1 MMWWIIPALC
11 GVVGLMLGFAGISRL
26 IRANFVSGG
35 VRALLGVGFL
45 GAAGVAVFAGL
56 NLQTYKRLTHEQL
69 AATVYFIQVEN
80 EANKYVANIT
90 YPGDESLSKTYT
102 LTGDEFE
109 IGAQV
114 IKFKPL
120 ANILGYDTVYRL
132 EYLSGRFRERFVY
145 DKVTTAEVTGVKLSD
160 DPGLDVAAF
169 VKQNGTRFGLEAV
182 GISGGQEDARYGS
195 AVYVPMSHDLKYE
208 IMVTQ
213 DAVIARPANENAAKA
228 VGTQDYP
235 GTKTKR

>member
-182 GISGGQEDARYGS
+182 GISGGHEDARYGS

>member
-11 GVVGLMLGFAGISRL
+11 GVVGLMLGFAGLSRL
-26 IRANFVSGG
+26 MKANFLAGG
-35 VRALLGVGFL
+35 VRALLSVGFL

-69 AATVYFIQVEN
+69 AATVYFTQVEN
-80 EANKYVANIT
+80 EANKYVARIT
-90 YPGDESLSKTYT
+90 YPGEESQAKNYT

-132 EYLSGRFRERFVY
+132 EYMSGRFRERFVY
-145 DKVTTAEVTGVKLSD
+145 DKVTSAEVTGVKLSD

-169 VKQNGTRFGLEAV
+169 VKQNGTRFGLETIGV
-182 GISGGQEDARYGS
+182 SGGQEDARYGS
-195 AVYVPMSHDLKYE
+195 AVYVPMSHGLEYT

-213 DAVIARPANENAAKA
+213 DAVIARPANEDAAKA

>member
-1 MMWWIIPALC
+1 MMWWMIPAIC
-11 GVVGLMLGFAGISRL
+11 GVIGLMLGFAGIARL
-26 IRANFVSGG
+26 LKANFPGG
-35 VRALLGVGFL
+35 LLRVVTSVGFL
-45 GAAGVAVFAGL
+45 GMGGVAALAAL

-69 AATVYFIQVEN
+69 AATVYFSGLEN
-80 EANKYVANIT
+80 EANKFVARLTLPDGETRN
-90 YPGDESLSKTYT
+90 YT

-145 DKVTTAEVTGVKLSD
+145 DKVRTAEVVGTKPSD

-169 VKQNGTRFGLEAV
+169 VKQNGTRFGLETV
-182 GISGGQEDARYGS
+182 GVGGGQEDARYGS
-195 AVYVPMSHDLKYE
+195 AVYVPMAHGLEYE
-208 IMVTQ
+208 IKVTQ
-213 DAVIARPANENAAKA
+213 DAVIARPANEEAARA
-228 VGTQDYP
+228 VGTKDYP

>member
-1 MMWWIIPALC
+1 MMWWIIPTLC

-26 IRANFVSGG
+26 LKAN
-35 VRALLGVGFL
+35 LLGGGARAVLSLGFL
-45 GAAGVAVFAGL
+45 GAAGVSVLAGL

-69 AATVYFIQVEN
+69 AATVYFTQVEN
-80 EANKYVANIT
+80 EANTYVARIT
-90 YPGDESLSKTYT
+90 YPDTETEAKNYT

-120 ANILGYDTVYRL
+120 ANIVGYDTVYRL

-145 DKVTTAEVTGVKLSD
+145 DKVTTAEVVGVKLSD

-169 VKQNGTRFGLEAV
+169 VKQNGARFGLEAV
-182 GISGGQEDARYGS
+182 GVSGGQEDARYGS
-195 AVYVPMSHDLKYE
+195 AVYIPMAHGLEYE
-208 IMVTQ
+208 IKVTQ
-213 DAVIARPANENAAKA
+213 DAVIARPANEEAAKA
-228 VGTQDYP
+228 VGTQNYP